1 MKLVWVLYGFFLIC
15 APFLSAKP
23 LQDGELWKQNIW
35 VCANFLSDHLWLW
48 NGSTRSSLYAQE
60 RHRIKRQFSLNLGA
74 THEDGYGTD
83 VNAEAIASL
92 WKSTSGNTKLD
103 GSATYTQHFGG
114 MAGDGK
120 PRISGLLSFS
130 HNY

>member
-1 MKLVWVLYGFFLIC
+1 MKLNLFLYGLLVIC
-15 APFLSAKP
+15 VSFICAKP
-23 LQDGELWKQNIW
+23 LQEGQLAKKNVW
-35 VCANFLSDHLWLW
+35 
-48 NGSTRSSLYAQE
+48 E

-114 MAGDGK
+114 LAGDGK
-120 PRISGLLSFS
+120 PRIAGLLTFS

>member
-1 MKLVWVLYGFFLIC
+1 MKLNLFLYGLLVIC
-15 APFLSAKP
+15 VSFICAKP
-23 LQDGELWKQNIW
+23 LQEGQLAKKNVW
-35 VCANFLSDHLWLW
+35 
-48 NGSTRSSLYAQE
+48 E

-114 MAGDGK
+114 LAGDGHDYRLK
-120 PRISGLLSFS
+120 LKVVFTR
-130 HNY
+130 